1 MKNIVYNFL
10 APVEGEPISAR
21 FRGVI
26 ASCDK
31 CKVFVVVGDK
41 TEEATPEW
49 WITQQDCLFR
59 ANMDTDYDF
68 VHKFHCEMWEKSEA
82 LRELQKV
89 AALAGRLTLVDYIS
103 SIFNAVP
110 VRQK

>member
-1 MKNIVYNFL
+1 MDNITYVFL
-10 APVEGEPISAR
+10 APEEGKPISVR
-21 FRGVI
+21 FRDVV
-26 ASCDK
+26 ASCENR
-31 CKVFVVVGDK
+31 KVFVVVGDK

-49 WITQQDCLFR
+49 WMTQQDCLFR

-103 SIFNAVP
+103 SIFNAVLG
-110 VRQK
+110 RQK